1 MTAVEIIIVIVGIV
15 LFIVSFILPVRKEEL
30 SSETKKLGEDM
41 VRDMVNDR
49 MKDVQ
54 SQIEDTVEETTNY
67 AVEKAERAMERI
79 SNEKIMAVN
88 EYSDTVLNEIH
99 KNHEEVVFLYDM
111 LNNKQQS
118 LKNAV
123 QEAAERQQK
132 VEDIVN
138 RAEET
143 VRKQEEP
150 AATEEPTTEEPAA
163 EEPAAE
169 EQTTAPKKTGQQSAT
184 DSRTEDFVPFVIERV
199 EPPQKKSTRAPKG
212 KPDAAAL
219 AARNVKAEKQ
229 TKNEEILRLH
239 EEGKSNMAI
248 AKELG
253 LGIGEVKLVIDLYK
267 GGLQ

>member
-143 VRKQEEP
+143 VRKQ
-150 AATEEPTTEEPAA
+150 A

-199 EPPQKKSTRAPKG
+199 EPPQKKSTRVPKG

>member
-79 SNEKIMAVN
+79 SNEKIMAVT

-143 VRKQEEP
+143 VRKQ
-150 AATEEPTTEEPAA
+150 A

-169 EQTTAPKKTGQQSAT
+169 EQTTASKKTGQQSAT

>member
-30 SSETKKLGEDM
+30 SAETKKLGEDM

-143 VRKQEEP
+143 VRKQ
-150 AATEEPTTEEPAA
+150 A

-184 DSRTEDFVPFVIERV
+184 DSRTENFVPFVIERV

>member
-54 SQIEDTVEETTNY
+54 SQIEDTEETTNY

-143 VRKQEEP
+143 VRKQ
-150 AATEEPTTEEPAA
+150 A

-184 DSRTEDFVPFVIERV
+184 DSRTENFVPFVIERV

>member
-143 VRKQEEP
+143 VRKQ
-150 AATEEPTTEEPAA
+150 A

-169 EQTTAPKKTGQQSAT
+169 EQTTASKKTGQQSAT

>member
-1 MTAVEIIIVIVGIV
+1 MTAVEIIIVIVGIM

-143 VRKQEEP
+143 VRKQ
-150 AATEEPTTEEPAA
+150 A

>member
-1 MTAVEIIIVIVGIV
+1 MTAVEIVIVIAGIV
-15 LFIVSFILPVRKEEL
+15 LFIISFIVPVRKEEL
-30 SSETKKLGEDM
+30 SPETKKLGEDM

-54 SQIEDTVEETTNY
+54 SRIEDTVEETTNY

-88 EYSDTVLNEIH
+88 EYSDTVLSEIH

-143 VRKQEEP
+143 ARKQADESDSE
-150 AATEEPTTEEPAA
+150 AQAA
-163 EEPAAE
+163 E
-169 EQTTAPKKTGQQSAT
+169 KKTAQQSAK
-184 DSRTEDFVPFVIERV
+184 DNRTEDFMPFVIERV
-199 EPPQKKSTRAPKG
+199 EPPQKKSTRQPKG
-212 KPDAAAL
+212 KADAASL
-219 AARNVKAEKQ
+219 AAKNVKAEKQ

>member
-1 MTAVEIIIVIVGIV
+1 M
-15 LFIVSFILPVRKEEL
+15 
-30 SSETKKLGEDM
+30 
-41 VRDMVNDR
+41 
-49 MKDVQ
+49 
-54 SQIEDTVEETTNY
+54 QIEDTVEEISNY

-143 VRKQEEP
+143 VRKQ
-150 AATEEPTTEEPAA
+150 A

>member
-143 VRKQEEP
+143 VRKQ
-150 AATEEPTTEEPAA
+150 A